1 MKRHY
6 TVPNVREVVN
16 AKTVGPATDKSRVSP
31 KPSQRELVA
40 AFCPGAPRRPSGRR
54 AEGPKP
60 QATTLTTVKVWR
72 AGHASSGSLTTIRE
86 RPNSRVAGAPEGV
99 LQLRLRPA
107 DALTLWGLRGERGDA
122 G

>member
-40 AFCPGAPRRPSGRR
+40 ASVLARPDAQADAAPKDSSRKRRP
-54 AEGPKP
+54 
-60 QATTLTTVKVWR
+60 
-72 AGHASSGSLTTIRE
+72 
-86 RPNSRVAGAPEGV
+86 
-99 LQLRLRPA
+99 
-107 DALTLWGLRGERGDA
+107 
-122 G
+122 